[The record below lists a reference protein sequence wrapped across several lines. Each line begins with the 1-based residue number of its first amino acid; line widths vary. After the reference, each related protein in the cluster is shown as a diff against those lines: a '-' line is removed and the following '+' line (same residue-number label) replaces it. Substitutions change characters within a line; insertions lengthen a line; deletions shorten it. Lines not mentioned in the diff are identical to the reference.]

1 MVNFTFK
8 FFLLLVSIF
17 TPIFAMAEN
26 EDNNE
31 VGDLK
36 YEITGENTVS
46 VRGFANNKFV
56 SDLVIPEQVTLG
68 GQKYTITGIAD
79 DAFNADNTEYSAI
92 KKLTLPKTVKE
103 IGNRAFY
110 CVGSLVEINFNEGLE
125 YIGQEAFSLCNN
137 LKEVSLPNSLQKID
151 YGAFIGDKNLEKI
164 TPSNNLKWIDAYTF
178 QATKWLDKQPEG
190 LVYFGNALLTYKGTV
205 ESFAYVKEGI
215 TLIAEEALRDCKSI
229 TKCILPKGIK
239 IIAGRAFK
247 YCNSLTYIYVPEGI
261 EYIGD
266 DAFVIYP
273 DNGIK
278 TTVSLPNTFSTY
290 ILNCRAEINYVIRY
304 SDNQNM
310 YIATALKPVFNA
322 VDNIYVPGGCSKF
335 YTEKGF
341 TNVKELYSYDID
353 SKDNYIYV
361 KVNPNYDFVK
371 INKVSFW
378 DRDMFYYMDMTYDEN
393 EKAWKY
399 TINSSR
405 GTRAIAINEI
415 KTKITCT
422 IGDLTANIVYT
433 GEDNKYIST
442 SIDPVYKA
450 KYTNNTKHYN
460 IQGIE
465 ISPNTNGLHIVKD
478 KFGKA
483 RKVIIR

>member
-1 MVNFTFK
+1 
-8 FFLLLVSIF
+8 
-17 TPIFAMAEN
+17 MAEN

-79 DAFNADNTEYSAI
+79 DAFNADNADNTEYSAI
-92 KKLTLPKTVKE
+92 KILTLPKTIKE

-125 YIGQEAFSLCNN
+125 YIGEYAFSLCNN

-178 QATKWLDKQPEG
+178 QATKWLDNQPEG
-190 LVYFGNALLTYKGTV
+190 LVYFGNALLKYKGTV
-205 ESFAYVKEGI
+205 ESIAYVKEGI

-229 TKCILPKGIK
+229 TQCFLPKGVK
-239 IIAGRAFK
+239 RIAGRAFK
-247 YCNSLTYIYVPEGI
+247 YCDNLTYIYVPEGI

-266 DAFVIYP
+266 DAFLP
-273 DNGIK
+273 HPGNSIK
-278 TTVSLPNTFSTY
+278 TTVSLPNTYSTY
-290 ILNCRAEINYVIRY
+290 ILTSRAEINYVIRY

-310 YIATALKPVFNA
+310 YIATAMKPVFNA
-322 VDNIYVPGGCSKF
+322 VENIYVPGGCSKF

-341 TNVKELYSYDID
+341 TNVKELYSYEVA
-353 SKDNYIYV
+353 STDNYIYV

-378 DRDMFYYMDMTYDEN
+378 GNYS
-393 EKAWKY
+393 AP
-399 TINSSR
+399 
-405 GTRAIAINEI
+405 
-415 KTKITCT
+415 
-422 IGDLTANIVYT
+422 L
-433 GEDNKYIST
+433 
-442 SIDPVYKA
+442 
-450 KYTNNTKHYN
+450 
-460 IQGIE
+460 
-465 ISPNTNGLHIVKD
+465 
-478 KFGKA
+478 
-483 RKVIIR
+483 